1 MKQINII
8 PEKYLLLFNE
18 SYFWRVNVFWMGIKR
33 EISIAYKKVGGFMET
48 LS

>member
-1 MKQINII
+1 MIHIFGGFF
-8 PEKYLLLFNE
+8 LDGF
-18 SYFWRVNVFWMGIKR
+18 KR